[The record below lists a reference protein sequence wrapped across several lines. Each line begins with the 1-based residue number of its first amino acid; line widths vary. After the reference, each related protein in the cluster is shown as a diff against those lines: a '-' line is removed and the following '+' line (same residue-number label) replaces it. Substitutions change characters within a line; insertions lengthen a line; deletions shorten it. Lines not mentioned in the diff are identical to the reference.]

1 MLRARDTTDKGDR
14 GSDKHDSSVPPMI
27 ISGNAAS
34 NVACSRALGRRQHS
48 WAGEENP
55 FCLGQRPK
63 NVHTPSK
70 IHCIITL
77 RLLDEIKIGTSFLQ
91 VQMLSILISQRFKIS
106 FSSWQKIPP
115 NSIAFRPHSPT
126 RR

>member
-48 WAGEENP
+48 WAGEKIHSASDRGPKMCTPRPRFIALSRRTKNTIWIQI
-55 FCLGQRPK
+55 LGQ
-63 NVHTPSK
+63 
-70 IHCIITL
+70 
-77 RLLDEIKIGTSFLQ
+77 LLIYGKVAST
-91 VQMLSILISQRFKIS
+91 
-106 FSSWQKIPP
+106 
-115 NSIAFRPHSPT
+115 T
-126 RR
+126 

>member
-48 WAGEENP
+48 WAGE
-55 FCLGQRPK
+55 K
-63 NVHTPSK
+63 
-70 IHCIITL
+70 
-77 RLLDEIKIGTSFLQ
+77 
-91 VQMLSILISQRFKIS
+91 SILPRTEAQKCAHPVQDSLHYHEEPKTLFGFKS
-106 FSSWQKIPP
+106 GG
-115 NSIAFRPHSPT
+115 NY
-126 RR
+126 